1 MGDRYS
7 SHVDYEGASA
17 RDSNLNPDSVDPRLS
32 VCVLLHFPLLP
43 KHCFSIKY
51 AHVSCVRPHQGV
63 DVSWEQL
70 RSQLQALHF
79 PLSSHKPYGQQEVPD
94 SLWAL
99 LQNLPRG
106 PHLVNCDL
114 PGWGDVD

>member
-1 MGDRYS
+1 MD
-7 SHVDYEGASA
+7 HEGAFA
-17 RDSNLNPDSVDPRLS
+17 RDFNLNPDSVDPRLS

-43 KHCFSIKY
+43 KHWFSIKD
-51 AHVSCVRPHQGV
+51 AHVSWVRSHQGV

-79 PLSSHKPYGQQEVPD
+79 PLLSHKPCGQQVPD

-99 LQNLPRG
+99 LQNLQRG